1 MVINPEKLKKARG
14 RRSRISVAKALGL
27 SRQQIFHYEKGAS
40 EPPLSV
46 LSRMLFLYDT
56 KFEDVI
62 DEKNFAQSL
71 N

>member
-1 MVINPEKLKKARG
+1 MVINPEKLEKARG
-14 RRSRISVAKALGL
+14 KRSRNNVAKALGL
-27 SRQQIFHYEKGAS
+27 TRQQIFNYEKGAS

-46 LSRMLFLYDT
+46 LSKMLFLYDV
-56 KFEDVI
+56 KFEDII

>member
-1 MVINPEKLKKARG
+1 MVINPEKLEKARG
-14 RRSRISVAKALGL
+14 NRSRSEVGKAIGV
-27 SRQQIFHYEKGAS
+27 SRQQVFYYEKGES

-46 LSRMLFLYDT
+46 LSKMLFLYNV

-62 DEKNFAQSL
+62 DEKNFAKSL

>member
-1 MVINPEKLKKARG
+1 MVINSEKLKKARG
-14 RRSRISVAKALGL
+14 SRSRNSVAKTLGMT
-27 SRQQIFHYEKGAS
+27 RQQIFNYEKGNS

-46 LSRMLFLYDT
+46 LSRMLFLYDV